1 MMDMHE
7 KPVHNEEWLGECPYE
22 GYYEEYDEDIDSNEQ
37 EDMEDMGWG
46 WPDGYPDEL
55 SPVGRLT
62 MTISRNKIMVV
73 DELASE
79 LILVANYKLV
89 IEAWLEKSGYK
100 GVLAGEDIILWW
112 YRQEAA
118 EA

>member
-1 MMDMHE
+1 
-7 KPVHNEEWLGECPYE
+7 
-22 GYYEEYDEDIDSNEQ
+22 
-37 EDMEDMGWG
+37 
-46 WPDGYPDEL
+46 
-55 SPVGRLT
+55 
-62 MTISRNKIMVV
+62 MVV